1 MYKNSSLITKIKE
14 NENIFVYAAVKV
26 SFLNSIS
33 TVEENVAIT
42 AIVDEIN
49 LKKGS
54 KREKSKIQSSIKKYW
69 NENKKHLKSRIS
81 RLENIL
87 KSISK
92 KPCITDTFKVGLK
105 QVQKYE
111 SNSFL
116 KESTIKNL
124 GNYVKNNEKQFIKA
138 AVDVDFLSFVRKG
151 EFVEGAKLLLYT
163 GMKIKEAEDCI
174 PYLVSNISQNWHVSS
189 SDLKQKV
196 EDEIFKRKN
205 GESNKNS
212 KGNTPATVE
221 IDLCKDSNS
230 TNKDCTKANKM
241 KMVTVNLKRKKDES
255 SLPVQP
261 LAPLYPLQVQIIEDD
276 HKFSDELM
284 ESPIRANK
292 HLENVRKVKPKED
305 FSWILNKEKISE
317 IVDLQ
322 KWEVKEDY
330 IRRLADC

>member
-105 QVQKYE
+105 QV
-111 SNSFL
+111 
-116 KESTIKNL
+116 
-124 GNYVKNNEKQFIKA
+124 
-138 AVDVDFLSFVRKG
+138 
-151 EFVEGAKLLLYT
+151 
-163 GMKIKEAEDCI
+163 
-174 PYLVSNISQNWHVSS
+174 
-189 SDLKQKV
+189 
-196 EDEIFKRKN
+196 
-205 GESNKNS
+205 
-212 KGNTPATVE
+212 
-221 IDLCKDSNS
+221 
-230 TNKDCTKANKM
+230 
-241 KMVTVNLKRKKDES
+241 
-255 SLPVQP
+255 
-261 LAPLYPLQVQIIEDD
+261 
-276 HKFSDELM
+276 
-284 ESPIRANK
+284 
-292 HLENVRKVKPKED
+292 
-305 FSWILNKEKISE
+305 
-317 IVDLQ
+317 
-322 KWEVKEDY
+322 
-330 IRRLADC
+330 